1 MEKKEESMNK
11 KVFSQR
17 IDWTLAVI
25 SGFLAIFGLINNKT
39 NILLFS
45 IFVILVIILDVIV
58 RKFRD

>member
-1 MEKKEESMNK
+1 MIK

-17 IDWTLAVI
+17 IDWALAVI
-25 SGFLAIFGLINNKT
+25 CGFLAIIGLIYDKSNV
-39 NILLFS
+39 LLFS

>member
-1 MEKKEESMNK
+1 MNK

-17 IDWTLAVI
+17 IDWVLGVTC
-25 SGFLAIFGLINNKT
+25 GFMAIMGLIYNKI

-45 IFVILVIILDVIV
+45 IFVILVIILDVVV